1 MMSREERQERESQGY
16 YVCWRCG
23 WEKSVY
29 SSGYAV
35 AIEIHSQAH
44 YDEEV
49 SA

>member
-1 MMSREERQERESQGY
+1 MMSGEERQEREKQGY
-16 YVCWRCG
+16 FVCWRCG

-35 AIEIHSQAH
+35 AVEIHSQEH

-49 SA
+49 GK